1 MYTTLDNKEEFCLAV
16 SNVMRC
22 KLEDCMRIKL
32 TKKDMSI
39 LFSEANSVSFPE
51 NFPPVTST
59 KNVIDDV
66 LWTCQDVVSWFSS
79 DILEHNCY
87 NNDYELLQAKEDE
100 SPLETVFRSMSAAVV
115 EDISSALQKEIEAK
129 TGRNPLKDPWVLK

>member
-1 MYTTLDNKEEFCLAV
+1 MHAILDTKEEFSLVV
-16 SNVMRC
+16 SNVMKG
-22 KLEDCMRIKL
+22 KLEDYMRIKL

-39 LFSEANSVSFPE
+39 LRSEANSVSFAE

-59 KNVIDDV
+59 KNIIDEV
-66 LWTCQDVVSWFSS
+66 LWACQDVVSWISF
-79 DILEHNCY
+79 DILEHNFY
-87 NNDYELLQAKEDE
+87 NNDYELLQAKEGE

-129 TGRNPLKDPWVLK
+129 TGRNPLQDPWVLK

>member
-1 MYTTLDNKEEFCLAV
+1 MYTTLDTKEEFSLAV
-16 SNVMRC
+16 SNVIKG
-22 KLEDCMRIKL
+22 KLKDYMRIKL

-39 LFSEANSVSFPE
+39 LCSEANSVSFAE

-66 LWTCQDVVSWFSS
+66 LWTCQDVVSWISF
-79 DILEHNCY
+79 DILEHNFY
-87 NNDYELLQAKEDE
+87 NNDYELLQAKEGE

>member
-1 MYTTLDNKEEFCLAV
+1 MYTTLDTKEEFSLAV
-16 SNVMRC
+16 SNVMKG
-22 KLEDCMRIKL
+22 KLEDYMRIKL

-39 LFSEANSVSFPE
+39 LRSEANSVSFAE

-59 KNVIDDV
+59 KNVIDEV
-66 LWTCQDVVSWFSS
+66 LWACQDVVSLISF
-79 DILEHNCY
+79 DILKHNFC
-87 NNDYELLQAKEDE
+87 NNDYELLQTKEDE

-129 TGRNPLKDPWVLK
+129 TGRNPLQDPWVLK

>member
-1 MYTTLDNKEEFCLAV
+1 MYTTLDTKEEFSLAV
-16 SNVMRC
+16 SNVMKG
-22 KLEDCMRIKL
+22 KLEDYMRIKL

-39 LFSEANSVSFPE
+39 LRSEANSVSFAE

-59 KNVIDDV
+59 KNVIDEV
-66 LWTCQDVVSWFSS
+66 LWACQDVVSLISF
-79 DILEHNCY
+79 DILKHNFC
-87 NNDYELLQAKEDE
+87 NNDYDLLQAKEDE

-129 TGRNPLKDPWVLK
+129 TGRNPLQDPWVLK

>member
-1 MYTTLDNKEEFCLAV
+1 MVFDEAGNQL
-16 SNVMRC
+16 
-22 KLEDCMRIKL
+22 I
-32 TKKDMSI
+32 
-39 LFSEANSVSFPE
+39 FSE
-51 NFPPVTST
+51 
-59 KNVIDDV
+59 
-66 LWTCQDVVSWFSS
+66 LVVH
-79 DILEHNCY
+79 ILEHNCH